1 MYGRSRKATSAETQI
16 SETILYCKIQSLLI
30 IFLLN
35 FALAVGW
42 EEVGGGVSL
51 VIWFGS
57 YSMNV
62 YMRFTLYDS
71 SVFILATSTNSN
83 FNFHIVA

>member
-1 MYGRSRKATSAETQI
+1 M
-16 SETILYCKIQSLLI
+16 L

-35 FALAVGW
+35 FGISGW
-42 EEVGGGVSL
+42 LGGGGGGGGGFFSNL
-51 VIWFGS
+51 FG
-57 YSMNV
+57 SMNV
-62 YMRFTLYDS
+62 YMHFTLYES

>member
-1 MYGRSRKATSAETQI
+1 M
-16 SETILYCKIQSLLI
+16 
-30 IFLLN
+30 
-35 FALAVGW
+35 
-42 EEVGGGVSL
+42 
-51 VIWFGS
+51 IWFGS

-62 YMRFTLYDS
+62 YMRFTLYES